1 MKRNVQMKRRMC
13 MNMFVILGAF
23 HIIPVGI
30 DNTVRV
36 NVQVNDDVG
45 MPVKNAMVSAGTRRD
60 RIDLWTNSSPG
71 HRSVNEKTDKKGRVS
86 LVFPCYSGH
95 FRLAVSAD
103 GYYTEVPD
111 KFSFKT
117 SGTGFFTP
125 NLAEYEKS
133 ITVTL
138 KKKKNPIPMIAR
150 GFPRKRGRYFAL
162 KQGHGTY
169 AYDFEMC
176 DLLPPYGN
184 GKIADINIDAYLVMT
199 NGGYICRGSLT
210 FNAGGAYKA
219 VKHKTSDFKSLY
231 HADTNACF
239 KTSFPFVEYC
249 GNNVYEYPFSPLPLL
264 TLDEYFVF
272 RVRETRNEK
281 GELLSAHY
289 GKIYGSICIGEW
301 LDFPQAVF
309 NPRPNDTNL
318 EFDPER
324 NLYHGK
330 KERVMIP

>member
-1 MKRNVQMKRRMC
+1 MRMH
-13 MNMFVILGAF
+13 MNSLLIIGAF

-30 DNTVRV
+30 GNTVRV
-36 NVQVNDDVG
+36 NVKVNDDAG
-45 MPVKNAMVSAGTRRD
+45 MPVKNAIVSVCTRRD
-60 RIDLWTNSSPG
+60 RMDLWTNSSPKS
-71 HRSVNEKTDKKGRVS
+71 RIVREKTDKKGSAS
-86 LVFPCYSGH
+86 LVFPCYSAH
-95 FRLAVSAD
+95 FGLNVTAD
-103 GYYTEVPD
+103 GYYEETMREI
-111 KFSFKT
+111 SFMT
-117 SGTGFFTP
+117 SGVGMFTA
-125 NLAEYEKS
+125 NLAEHEKS
-133 ITVTL
+133 IMVTL
-138 KKKKNPIPMIAR
+138 KKKRNPMPMIAR
-150 GFPRKRGRYFAL
+150 DFPRKHGRYFAL

-169 AYDFEMC
+169 AYDFMMC

-249 GNNVYEYPFSPLPLL
+249 GNNVCEYSFSPLPLL